1 MKNITVSEIKVDD
14 LVIFPNG
21 QTILVEALG
30 KDGSMIQVAGVYRDA
45 EQQIVRDVMAT
56 APPTLTVLIVD

>member
-1 MKNITVSEIKVDD
+1 MKKITVAEVKVDD

-21 QTILVEALG
+21 QSIFVEQLG
-30 KDGSMIQVAGVYRDA
+30 KDGSMIQVAGVYRDTD
-45 EQQIVRDVMAT
+45 QQIVRDVMAT